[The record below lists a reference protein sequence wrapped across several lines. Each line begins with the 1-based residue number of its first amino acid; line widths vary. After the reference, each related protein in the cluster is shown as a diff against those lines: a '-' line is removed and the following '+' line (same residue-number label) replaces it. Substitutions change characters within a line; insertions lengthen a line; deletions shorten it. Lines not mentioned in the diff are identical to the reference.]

1 MSLERD
7 LLLVIVGTAI
17 FTVGVLSI
25 CAHYASTLKRER
37 ILLLF
42 GLFAAPYGCALL
54 LRSILL
60 PDWNQRAELWLV
72 VFGKLIG
79 FAACI
84 PALLLFREFYGSGWR
99 LSSRWI
105 LWTYG
110 AAVTIVLLMM
120 AMHEEVRTI
129 PSPGIAL
136 VLVVPVVLSF
146 DRFAGYRPPAI
157 PGQRSM
163 FAGLLIFFFAFS
175 YDHLV
180 NLKLGVF
187 RSRMEPFGFL
197 ILITCIGR
205 VVARRVALNEAEW
218 ISMSGEMQA
227 ARRIQEAILPSK
239 MPVLGDWRIAA
250 CYSPM
255 SSVAGDFYGF
265 PAVRPDSLNVII
277 ADVMGHG
284 VPAALIASMIKVS
297 VFAGAD
303 KLQSAPA
310 ILRDLNSTLCMD
322 APGQYASALYVS
334 LDRRGGIG
342 RYTSAGHPPP
352 LLRCR
357 KAKRIDRL
365 DQSGMLLGVEA
376 DQNYQETVFRFEQ
389 GDRLLLYSDGLTEP
403 ENSTG
408 LSFGD
413 GVLLDLLA
421 ESDDLTADQFASALL
436 QGVLRWTGKGRES
449 HQTDDITLVVV
460 DLGNSG
466 NAAVTD

>member
-1 MSLERD
+1 MSPGRD
-7 LLLVIVGTAI
+7 LLLIIVGTAI
-17 FTVGVLSI
+17 FAVGVLSV
-25 CAHYASTLKRER
+25 CAHFASTLKRER
-37 ILLLF
+37 ILLWF
-42 GLFAAPYGCALL
+42 GLFAAPYGFVLV

-60 PDWNQRAELWLV
+60 PDRDQQAELWLV

-79 FAACI
+79 FAAGI

-105 LWTYG
+105 LWAYG
-110 AAVTIVLLMM
+110 ASITIVLLMM
-120 AMHEEVRTI
+120 AVHEEAITI

-136 VLVVPVVLSF
+136 VLVVPVALLF

-163 FAGLLIFFFAFS
+163 FAGLLLFFLSFS

-180 NLKLGVF
+180 NFKLAVF
-187 RSRMEPFGFL
+187 RSRVEPFGFL
-197 ILITCIGR
+197 ILVACVGR

-227 ARRIQEAILPSK
+227 ARRIQEAILPSE
-239 MPVLGDWRIAA
+239 MPTLGDWTISAR
-250 CYSPM
+250 YSPM

-265 PAVRPDSLNVII
+265 PAVHPDSLNVII

-297 VFAGAD
+297 VFAGAE
-303 KLQSAPA
+303 KMQCAPA
-310 ILRDLNSTLCMD
+310 ILGSLNSTLCKD
-322 APGQYASALYVS
+322 APGQYASAAYVS

-352 LLRCR
+352 LLRRR

-365 DQSGMLLGVEA
+365 DQSGMLLGVEE
-376 DQNYQETVFRFEQ
+376 DPIYQETIFRFDQ
-389 GDRLLLYSDGLTEP
+389 GDRLLLFSDGLTEP
-403 ENSTG
+403 ENQAG
-408 LSFGD
+408 ISFGD
-413 GVLLDLLA
+413 GELPGLLA
-421 ESDDLTADQFASALL
+421 RSDDLTAEQFASALL
-436 QGVLRWTGKGRES
+436 EGVLRWSGSGLES

-460 DLGNSG
+460 DLGKVG
-466 NAAVTD
+466 MRR